1 MRVVLRV
8 LSVVLLLGLGVALIA
23 QNREQ
28 SIPVHLV
35 IVTFEQVPVW
45 QALLISLLVGAGAT
59 ALACAWPLTR
69 YRLRLRRARQR
80 MAELEQE
87 VHGLRTLP
95 LGEDDAE
102 DAAQARAE

>member
-1 MRVVLRV
+1 MVLRV

-23 QNREQ
+23 QNQKEIV
-28 SIPVHLV
+28 SVHLMV
-35 IVTFEQVPVW
+35 VTFDEVPVW
-45 QALLISLLVGAGAT
+45 QALLISLLAGAGAT

-95 LGEDDAE
+95 LGEDEAE
-102 DAAQARAE
+102 DAARARAE